1 MNKCE
6 WKDGKFVG
14 CINTYRRIDFLHG
27 DLCINIVNM
36 GYYVVDFCPF
46 CGADIRK
53 PEETPLIVKSGG
65 TLVVER
71 NGVNYLSMCPDSYGD
86 YNDSDI
92 LASIDSFPEIWKSF
106 TRPNPGITELTD
118 EIALLRPMVKATVGE
133 SQFVYTLW
141 GIKGDYGIFEHD
153 DSISWINIKN
163 SRLATAH
170 ELQGAE

>member
-6 WKDGKFVG
+6 WKDGKFEG
-14 CINTYRRIDFLHG
+14 CIDYKYLLDSKITKIHG
-27 DLCINIVNM
+27 RNGQEDMN
-36 GYYVVDFCPF
+36 FCPF
-46 CGADIRK
+46 CGADIRE
-53 PEETPLIVKSGG
+53 PEPEKLLIVKSGG

-92 LASIDSFPEIWKSF
+92 LASIDGFPEIWKSF